1 MAVYDSVRAE
11 GEKGVFREKM
21 RQRIRALNALGFTDL
36 EGNPLEEPGTEAYQ
50 EQRNRSNQIMEQ
62 EYLKQRG
69 ITLSEDAAQ
78 FEDTGE
84 FPDSSNVESATY
96 YFGTGVLEVVY
107 NKKNSPRWQ
116 GPRKYRYN
124 LDREHTYHLF
134 ESLITAPSPGHDV
147 WVLIRRPK
155 LPFEGPL

>member
-1 MAVYDSVRAE
+1 MAVYDSVRAD
-11 GEKGVFREKM
+11 GERGVFREKM
-21 RQRIRALNALGFTDL
+21 RARLRALNALGFTDWDD
-36 EGNPLEEPGTEAYQ
+36 NPLEEPGSQGFA
-50 EQRNRSNQIMEQ
+50 EQATRER
-62 EYLKQRG
+62 EYLKERG

-134 ESLITAPSPGHDV
+134 ESLLTAPSPGHDV